1 MDLLGSGSLH
11 SFLADIEYEVYDSSC
26 LNDLASKQWS
36 EHPWPVGWPTIAQGA
51 RSLSTNTSLCNRP
64 PHSLASGLSGT
75 EPTPFQEG
83 TFNTL
88 KLQASSQGSCK
99 IRQSTHLSFLMTVDT
114 TNTLALAPGT
124 TLPGSTPGEGG
135 LVLSHLWKRPLK

>member
-1 MDLLGSGSLH
+1 MASGLANHSPECKMSVNQIQSL
-11 SFLADIEYEVYDSSC
+11 
-26 LNDLASKQWS
+26 W
-36 EHPWPVGWPTIAQGA
+36 
-51 RSLSTNTSLCNRP
+51 NRP

-88 KLQASSQGSCK
+88 TLQASSQGSCK

-124 TLPGSTPGEGG
+124 TLPGSPPGEGG
-135 LVLSHLWKRPLK
+135 LVLIQLWKRHLKQTGYISVKRPLFGGLPCGLGCGNMDSGVWS

>member
-1 MDLLGSGSLH
+1 MSVNPNQSLW
-11 SFLADIEYEVYDSSC
+11 
-26 LNDLASKQWS
+26 K
-36 EHPWPVGWPTIAQGA
+36 
-51 RSLSTNTSLCNRP
+51 RP

-88 KLQASSQGSCK
+88 KLQVSSQGSWK
-99 IRQSTHLSFLMTVDT
+99 IRQSTHLSFLMLVDT

-124 TLPGSTPGEGG
+124 TFQVSTQ
-135 LVLSHLWKRPLK
+135 

>member
-1 MDLLGSGSLH
+1 MDLLGGGSLD
-11 SFLADIEYEVYDSSC
+11 SFLGDIEYEVYDSSC

-51 RSLSTNTSLCNRP
+51 RSLSTNTSLCNIP
-64 PHSLASGLSGT
+64 PHSLASGWSGT

-88 KLQASSQGSCK
+88 QLQASSQGSCK
-99 IRQSTHLSFLMTVDT
+99 SRQSTHLSFLMTVDT

-135 LVLSHLWKRPLK
+135 LVLSHLWKRHLK